1 MAAPITEG
9 LMLMH
14 YPSERANLVIKW
26 SRYNFLSS
34 FLLFP
39 FGGRGYGMQIDH
51 FSCSFFS
58 FNFLFSWWAW
68 VWSSDS
74 TYYGQWMHKLF
85 NWSLARSFCRCIKP
99 IVSDDF
105 VCCYGRF
112 FLFPCQLSSPIY

>member
-58 FNFLFSWWAW
+58 YNFLFSWWAW

-74 TYYGQWMHKLF
+74 TYYGQMDAQTGVLPGP
-85 NWSLARSFCRCIKP
+85 S
-99 IVSDDF
+99 VD
-105 VCCYGRF
+105 V
-112 FLFPCQLSSPIY
+112 